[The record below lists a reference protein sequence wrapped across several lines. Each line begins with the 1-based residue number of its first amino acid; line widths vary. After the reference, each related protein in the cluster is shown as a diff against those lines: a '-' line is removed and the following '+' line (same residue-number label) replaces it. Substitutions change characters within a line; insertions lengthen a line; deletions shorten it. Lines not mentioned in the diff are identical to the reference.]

1 MRSPAPRSRREAR
14 LLRAPQGEPPR
25 KACNSRVNRS
35 GPHGALSSRTSDLVR
50 LNLSKPLPRT
60 ARHACSTVAEGAA
73 PLSHCPVESSP
84 DLGPPG
90 RRGYLPRHTNAV
102 GHAPSYLAGWGRALT
117 AARPLGANLDW
128 PPPPPACRRRRWPVQ
143 RRPAATATT
152 GPPGLGDPLTT
163 LCGRWGAA
171 AGHSAKDGPFE
182 HDERRSAAK
191 RPKWDQLLC

>member
-1 MRSPAPRSRREAR
+1 M
-14 LLRAPQGEPPR
+14 
-25 KACNSRVNRS
+25 
-35 GPHGALSSRTSDLVR
+35 
-50 LNLSKPLPRT
+50 
-60 ARHACSTVAEGAA
+60 
-73 PLSHCPVESSP
+73 
-84 DLGPPG
+84 
-90 RRGYLPRHTNAV
+90 
-102 GHAPSYLAGWGRALT
+102 
-117 AARPLGANLDW
+117 DW

-191 RPKWDQLLC
+191 RPKWDQLLCGNTGGWAAAAQSELASDASPSPAAARPGCPRPPAMLKHCQLGLLKLLAAAVLPLQAEWRARPHRARKNSLLADCKG